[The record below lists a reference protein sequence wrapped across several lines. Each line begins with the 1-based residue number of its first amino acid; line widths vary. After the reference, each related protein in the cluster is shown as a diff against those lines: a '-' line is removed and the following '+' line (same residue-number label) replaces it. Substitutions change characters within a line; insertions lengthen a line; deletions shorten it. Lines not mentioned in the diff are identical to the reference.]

1 MGYCRIWRIKETKN
15 STRFR
20 TKEGKLQAQCAVHTW
35 LYQEPYLFF
44 SLDFDTYVQAD
55 CS

>member
-1 MGYCRIWRIKETKN
+1 MAYCRIWRIKETKT

-20 TKEGKLQAQCAVHTW
+20 AKEDKLQVQCAVHTG
-35 LYQEPYLFF
+35 LYQEPYLFL
-44 SLDFDTYVQAD
+44 SLDFDTYMQAD